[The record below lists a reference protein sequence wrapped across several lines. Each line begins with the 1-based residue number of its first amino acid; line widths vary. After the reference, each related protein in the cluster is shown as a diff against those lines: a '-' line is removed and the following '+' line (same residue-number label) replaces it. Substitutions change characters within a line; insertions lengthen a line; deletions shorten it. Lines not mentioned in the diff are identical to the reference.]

1 MERYGIRFLVDST
14 NFGLVNTN
22 LPCRMEF
29 ERGSGKTLR
38 SDMNYDVHGDE
49 KDLEARVVCAC
60 SSSVAVITWNY
71 RGSRK
76 MQSLS
81 YLRWKKSLPV
91 EDELPAIFQR
101 ILAATERRPALSV
114 RETEFPSG
122 TAIFRVDEN
131 ASSLARTV

>member
-1 MERYGIRFLVDST
+1 MERYGIRFLVNST

-29 ERGSGKTLR
+29 QRGSGKTLR
-38 SDMNYDVHGDE
+38 SDMNYDVHGD
-49 KDLEARVVCAC
+49 KKHLEACVVCAC

-76 MQSLS
+76 NAKFEL
-81 YLRWKKSLPV
+81 LRWKKSLPV

-101 ILAATERRPALSV
+101 ILAATERLALSV

-122 TAIFRVDEN
+122 TAIFQVDEN